1 MSMAVTTAAIV
12 SEMGMASHTPSVPS
26 MGGSAKT
33 SGKRKIICRESE
45 RKMLTL
51 ALPILWML
59 LFFVYDLLID
69 RLAVVYR
76 RRRGKKA

>member
-1 MSMAVTTAAIV
+1 MPAAECQVPALTAPSSALICPAMASRRGRAEWRRASVRRSGGAEMLTAA
-12 SEMGMASHTPSVPS
+12 MG
-26 MGGSAKT
+26 
-33 SGKRKIICRESE
+33 
-45 RKMLTL
+45 L
-51 ALPILWML
+51 L